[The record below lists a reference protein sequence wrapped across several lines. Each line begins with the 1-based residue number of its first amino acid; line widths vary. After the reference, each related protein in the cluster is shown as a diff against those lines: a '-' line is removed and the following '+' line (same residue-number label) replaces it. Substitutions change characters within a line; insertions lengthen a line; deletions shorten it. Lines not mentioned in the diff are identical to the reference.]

1 MSPLLLLHFVT
12 LIVVLLNKP
21 FKTSFL
27 YLLCREKQNI
37 DLFIVQFV
45 ISISI
50 FCNIMP
56 KTIILANLTQK
67 IVNIGNGK
75 TIFEHSVN
83 RFRNCRQKFL
93 CNICLCCGI
102 FYRFIK
108 RSDFEVWTSK
118 WPLSMRLV
126 QFLWKGFSCIW
137 SRQHFNLTILWKC

>member
-1 MSPLLLLHFVT
+1 MGSTYCLGKNIFKCCEWIVSPLLLLHFVT

-56 KTIILANLTQK
+56 KTIIFANLTQK

-83 RFRNCRQKFL
+83 RFRNCRQ
-93 CNICLCCGI
+93 I
-102 FYRFIK
+102 FCT
-108 RSDFEVWTSK
+108 TSAYVAEFSTDL
-118 WPLSMRLV
+118 LSGL
-126 QFLWKGFSCIW
+126 
-137 SRQHFNLTILWKC
+137 ILKYE